1 MEVIVSI
8 LSGKC
13 LCNKVSYSCNSEPTA
28 IFGYCHCKDCR
39 KATGSVFGTNLFFS
53 ENNVEINGKLSSFKH
68 ISDTGST
75 MTKFFC
81 PCCGSLNVWKKWLK
95 KNVISIRAG
104 TVDQINKIKPTINIF
119 MDSKVPSTSIDK
131 KLKQTNRMPIT

>member
-1 MEVIVSI
+1 MEVLVSI

-13 LCNKVSYSCNSEPTA
+13 LCNKVSYSCNAEPTA
-28 IFGYCHCKDCR
+28 IFNCHCKDCR

-68 ISDTGST
+68 ISDSGST

-81 PCCGSLNVWKKWLK
+81 PSCGSLMFG
-95 KNVISIRAG
+95 KNSSKENTISIRAG

-119 MDSKVPSTSIDK
+119 MDSRVPSTIIDK
-131 KLKQTNRMPIT
+131 KLKQTDRMPMT